1 MGAFQ
6 NALSKKKWC
15 LLILSSQR
23 FEHLETYS
31 VRLLHLYFTS
41 YDLKTFLLS

>member
-1 MGAFQ
+1 MLF
-6 NALSKKKWC
+6 
-15 LLILSSQR
+15 LSSQR

-41 YDLKTFLLS
+41 YDL